1 MILQYGTTHSEKQN
15 RREPG
20 VDAER
25 GFRDYIAAFNRGDTD
40 AYGAHYADD
49 VILVIADH
57 TVLRG
62 RQAIFDF
69 YAGIRAGTERT
80 IDVVD
85 VLARADLLAAEL
97 VSEFL
102 ATRDLPDFASGPMRA
117 GDRLLI
123 NSFVFYDLEHGHYG
137 ASAPPPIA
145 ATSAGRRSGS
155 WLSATPARPGC

>member
-1 MILQYGTTHSEKQN
+1 M
-15 RREPG
+15 
-20 VDAER
+20 DAEAE
-25 GFRDYIAAFNRGDTD
+25 FRDYISAFNRGDTG

-57 TVLRG
+57 TELRG

-80 IDVVD
+80 IEVVS
-85 VLARADLLAAEL
+85 VVAREDLIAAEL

-102 ATRDLPDFASGPMRA
+102 ATRDLPDFPSRPMRA

-123 NSFVFYDLEHGHYG
+123 DSFVFYDLEQGRYRR
-137 ASAPPPIA
+137 IRA
-145 ATSAGRRSGS
+145 ATHRRVFRPAAG
-155 WLSATPARPGC
+155 PAHD